1 MKSMKNEYPKCPE
14 CGCPLILSGDT
25 TGKWSRKINKDG
37 YLCKI
42 INKSYGHPNGASYL
56 ECPRCRFSYDTEHA
70 SYDESIPELDE
81 WINKHKKE
89 LWY

>member
-14 CGCPLILSGDT
+14 CGCPLILSVDT

-56 ECPRCRFSYDTEHA
+56 ECPRCRFS